1 MFVILITGGTGF
13 LGSHTSLV
21 LLEKGYYLY
30 IVDSLENSSTKTLK
44 RIKDINH
51 NYKNQFKFFKGDL
64 RNKELL
70 RKIFINAKDSGK
82 IISGVIHFAGL
93 KAVSDSIK
101 SPLKYWSNNLLGT
114 LNLLEVM
121 SEFNCKKIIFSSS
134 ATVYGPS
141 NFSLLNEDSNIN
153 PINPYG
159 KTKQAI
165 ENLLTDVFNSEPQK
179 WGVINLRY
187 FNPIGAHE
195 SGLIGEDPLGKPNNI
210 FPILNQVASKKVE
223 KIEIF
228 GDNWGTPDGTCIRDY
243 IHVMDLAEGHVAA
256 LEFLLS
262 NGSQCININI
272 GTGKGT
278 SVLELVNIFSKVN
291 NVEIK
296 YKFTDRR
303 AGDFAVV
310 IADNTRVKEL
320 LNWSPRRSLEAMC
333 KDGWKWHR
341 KIKY

>member
-1 MFVILITGGTGF
+1 MSVILITGGTGF
-13 LGSHTSLV
+13 IGSHTSLV
-21 LLEKGYYLY
+21 LLDKGYSLY
-30 IVDSLENSSTKTLK
+30 IIDSLENSSLNTLN
-44 RIKDINH
+44 RIKSINKKY
-51 NYKNQFKFFKGDL
+51 NNQFKFFRCDL

-70 RKIFINAKDSGK
+70 RKIFIKAKDSGK
-82 IISGVIHFAGL
+82 IISGIIHFAGL

-101 SPLKYWSNNLLGT
+101 NPLKYWSNNLFGT

-141 NFSLLNEDSNIN
+141 NSSLLSEDSNIN

-159 KTKQAI
+159 KTKEAI
-165 ENLLTDVFNSEPQK
+165 EKLLIDVFNSEPHK
-179 WGVINLRY
+179 WGIINLRY

-210 FPILNQVASKKVE
+210 FPILNRVASKEVD

-243 IHVMDLAEGHVAA
+243 IHIMDLAEGHVAA
-256 LEFLLS
+256 LEFLLR

-278 SVLELVNIFSKVN
+278 SVLELVNIFAKVN
-291 NVEIK
+291 NVEIN

-303 AGDFAVV
+303 EGDFAVV
-310 IADNTRVKEL
+310 IADNTRAKEI
-320 LNWSPRRSLEAMC
+320 LNWTPRRSLESMC
-333 KDGWKWHR
+333 RDGWKWHR
-341 KIKY
+341 KRQN